1 MNPRIS
7 RKRRNQRQLLYK
19 CYLFLIQAVD
29 TWNSKFPETEI
40 WVVKNWE
47 WLPFICAEKQTTT
60 EEKSVSLEME
70 SLGQLNVSSKSI
82 DIGSIWNEAF
92 LNRVWSKNHGRKR
105 INAHKNA
112 KKKWPYTSQAHG
124 MMRNTHCQHTRW
136 QTRRFYVCF
145 YCNFI

>member
-1 MNPRIS
+1 M
-7 RKRRNQRQLLYK
+7 
-19 CYLFLIQAVD
+19 
-29 TWNSKFPETEI
+29 
-40 WVVKNWE
+40 
-47 WLPFICAEKQTTT
+47 PFIYAEKQTTT

-112 KKKWPYTSQAHG
+112 TEEMTLHQSSPWNDEKYTTVNIQDDRQEDFMFVFTVILFSDMRKKLPLRILLHFSDRIGQAVAIKYKVKVMG
-124 MMRNTHCQHTRW
+124 
-136 QTRRFYVCF
+136 FS
-145 YCNFI
+145 